1 MRRLRV
7 LRRVLKT
14 TGAHRIWTGFV
25 LFFLACTVIIWL
37 REPGITTWGDAFW
50 YCYAVVTTV
59 GFGDV
64 VAQTPLAR
72 ILSAILSIYAVVV
85 IAIVTG
91 VIVNYFNELV
101 KLKHETTVT
110 SFVDKLERLPELSR
124 EELTEISRR
133 VKEYVER

>member
-37 REPGITTWGDAFW
+37 LEPGITTWGDAFW
-50 YCYAVVTTV
+50 YC
-59 GFGDV
+59 
-64 VAQTPLAR
+64 
-72 ILSAILSIYAVVV
+72 YAVVV